1 MKRSLVICIVLLL
14 AQFILAQDLKQTIRG
29 KITDKDSKTAL
40 IGASIAVVGSEPLI
54 ATITNA
60 EGEFA
65 LNNIPVGRQ
74 SLKVSY
80 IGYHEL
86 LLNLFLESG
95 KETVLNLELV
105 EKTEMLEEVV
115 VKAYNRKDQPVN
127 ETALISARSFTIE
140 ETERFA
146 GSLGD
151 PSRMAANYAGVMTQD
166 DSRNDIIIRGNSPL
180 GILWRLDGFELPNP
194 NHFGALGTTGGPVSM
209 INNNLLTNSDFLTG
223 AFTAEYG
230 NAISGAFDLKLRSGN
245 NQKRE
250 FVGQIGFNGFELGA
264 EGPFIKGKKA
274 SYLINYRYST
284 LAFMHVIGLETGTG
298 SAVPYYQDLTFKV
311 NFPGTKLGRF
321 SLIGLGGIS
330 NINLMPDTSKDADGN
345 AYNQLLLH
353 TRFDSKLGV
362 VGLTHQYFFNE
373 RTRLENRLSLQATG
387 NNTSVDSMQTDLAL
401 KRAYYRSEL
410 TDIKAVFS
418 TELKSKLNARNFF
431 NGGILLDLY
440 SISYL
445 DSAYD
450 SDYKRHLTIT
460 EINHR
465 SLLLSRAFIQW
476 HHKFSEELILN
487 GGIHAT
493 VFGLNGQM
501 AIEPRISAQWKF
513 HPKQSF
519 NAGYG
524 KHSQMQPRMV
534 YFTQSFDSIQNRYWE
549 TNHDVKMSRSDHYVL
564 GYNYLLN
571 TNLRLKVETYY
582 QYLYDIPVSQS
593 LPQFS
598 MLNAGSDFSIPAVD
612 SLVST
617 GKGRNYGIE
626 FTFERFLDKGYYFLL
641 TASLFDSKYQ
651 ATDKKWRN
659 TAYNG
664 NYVMNILGGYEIRIK
679 GKNYLTFD
687 IKTVWAGGRRYV
699 PYKQEVLQL
708 IDEVKRDPD
717 TPVAHFDEIY
727 DEANSYAERYN
738 NYFRTDFRIGFKL
751 NHRKYSEEFAID
763 LQNITNQKVLFS
775 QQYDAEHAKIIK
787 TYQAGFSPMF
797 LYRIHF

>member
-1 MKRSLVICIVLLL
+1 MKKSFSICIMLLL
-14 AQFILAQDLKQTIRG
+14 LHVVYAQDLKQTIRG
-29 KITDKDSKTAL
+29 KVLDKDSKTAL
-40 IGASIAVVGSEPLI
+40 IGASIAVLGTEPLI

-60 EGEFA
+60 EGEFVI
-65 LNNIPVGRQ
+65 NNVPIGRQ
-74 SLKVSY
+74 SLKLSY
-80 IGYHEL
+80 VGYHEL

-95 KETVLNLELV
+95 KETVLNIE
-105 EKTEMLEEVV
+105 LEEKAEVIEDVV
-115 VKAYNRKDQPVN
+115 VKAYNRKDKPVN
-127 ETALISARSFTIE
+127 EMALISARSFTIE

-180 GILWRLDGFELPNP
+180 GILWRLDGIEVPNP

-230 NAISGAFDLKLRSGN
+230 NALSGAFDLRLRSGN

-264 EGPFIKGKKA
+264 EGPLTKGKKA
-274 SYLINYRYST
+274 SFLINYRYST
-284 LAFMHVIGLETGTG
+284 LAFMHLIGLETGTG
-298 SAVPYYQDLTFKV
+298 SAVPYYQDITFKV

-321 SLIGLGGIS
+321 SLFGLGGIS
-330 NINLMPDTSKDADGN
+330 SINLMPDTSKDADGN

-353 TRFDSKLGV
+353 TKFGSKLGV
-362 VGLTHQYFFNE
+362 IGLTHQYFLNE
-373 RTRLENRLSLQATG
+373 KTRLETRLSLQATG
-387 NNTSVDSMQTDLAL
+387 NSTSVDSMQRDLTL
-401 KRAYYRSEL
+401 KRAYYRSGL
-410 TDIKAVFS
+410 TDIKTGFS
-418 TELKSKLNARNFF
+418 TELKSKINAKNFL
-431 NGGILLDLY
+431 NGGFLIDLY

-445 DSAYD
+445 DSAFD
-450 SDYKRHLTIT
+450 SDYKKYLTIT
-460 EINHR
+460 EIDHK
-465 SLLLSRAFIQW
+465 SLLLARAFVQW
-476 HHKFSEELILN
+476 QYKFNDALTLN
-487 GGIHAT
+487 GGMHAT
-493 VFGLNGQM
+493 LFGLNKQM
-501 AIEPRISAQWKF
+501 AIEPRFSVQWKF

-524 KHSQMQPRMV
+524 KHNQMQPRMV
-534 YFTQSFDSIQNRYWE
+534 YFTQSYDSIQNRYWE
-549 TNHDVKMSRSDHYVL
+549 TNHDVKLSRSDHYVL

-571 TNLRLKVETYY
+571 TNLRLKIETYY

-598 MLNAGSDFSIPAVD
+598 MLNAGSDFSIPAAD
-612 SLVST
+612 SLTSN

-626 FTFERFLDKGYYFLL
+626 FTFERFLDKGYYFLV

-651 ATDKKWRN
+651 PADNKWRN

-664 NYVMNILGGYEIRIK
+664 NYVFNILGGYEIKIK

-687 IKTVWAGGRRYV
+687 IKTVCAGGRRYV

-708 IDEVKRDPD
+708 IEEVKRNPD
-717 TPVAHFDEIY
+717 TPIAYFDEIY
-727 DEANSYAERYN
+727 DEASSYAKRYN
-738 NYFRTDFRIGFKL
+738 AYFRTDFRIGFKL
-751 NHRKYSEEFAID
+751 NHSKYSEEFAID

-775 QQYDAEHAKIIK
+775 QQYDADHARIIN